1 MFFGIFPQNT
11 NNKGKKHSAPAYDVV
26 LVSMGTKSINSYT
39 NCRVW
44 HKEGGIISQWNKEG
58 G

>member
-44 HKEGGIISQWNKEG
+44 HKEGGIISQ
-58 G
+58 